1 MNKLLL
7 TAAFAACATVAVP
20 GHAADPAAG
29 KVLAEAS
36 CADCHGDDGKGD
48 ADYPAINGM
57 AVEKFTK
64 AMQEYANGTRAKS
77 PKMTKE
83 AKKLS
88 AAQIADLAA
97 YYATLK

>member
-7 TAAFAACATVAVP
+7 TAAFAACATFAAP
-20 GHAADPAAG
+20 GHAADAAAG
-29 KVLAEAS
+29 KSLAEES

-57 AVEKFTK
+57 AVDKFTK
-64 AMQEYANGTRAKS
+64 AMQEYANATRTKS

-83 AKKLS
+83 AKKLT

>member
-7 TAAFAACATVAVP
+7 TATFAAGATFAAP
-20 GHAADPAAG
+20 GHAADAAAG
-29 KVLAEAS
+29 KALAEES

-57 AVEKFTK
+57 AVDKFTK
-64 AMQEYANGTRAKS
+64 AMQEYANATRTKS

-83 AKKLS
+83 AKKLT

>member
-7 TAAFAACATVAVP
+7 TAVFAALATCAAP
-20 GHAADPAAG
+20 GQAADAAKG
-29 KVLAEAS
+29 KALAEER

-48 ADYPAINGM
+48 ADYPAINAM
-57 AVEKFTK
+57 AADKFTK
-64 AMQEYANGTRAKS
+64 AMQEYADGTRTKS

-88 AAQIADLAA
+88 AEQIADLAA